1 MVLNVKN
8 RARAKC
14 FEIAQEGLGP
24 WVTQVESILVYYEK
38 KTWCKKALCCW
49 VLPLKNEEK
58 KDDVLL
64 LTSSLVCWE
73 HNVKSCQPLL
83 HLTETNPLKGLP
95 LPAWRLYTLFT
106 PGFPL
111 TVRGYTRQ
119 VDWRLLVPE
128 FYEWKCA
135 IFNLFSTSTVTKREC

>member
-1 MVLNVKN
+1 MSRTEHTQSVLKLL
-8 RARAKC
+8 R
-14 FEIAQEGLGP
+14 
-24 WVTQVESILVYYEK
+24 
-38 KTWCKKALCCW
+38 KAL
-49 VLPLKNEEK
+49 VPGSHRLKAYWFIMKRRRGVKRHSAAEFYHWKRKKK

-128 FYEWKCA
+128 VYEWKCA
-135 IFNLFSTSTVTKREC
+135 IFNLFSTSTATKREC